1 MDLAYNHLFEHVD
14 TTVVSSSAIERLTS
28 HFLEKRV
35 AARHTAYLAH
45 YSRFELPSPP
55 INPEMILPIQP
66 GIFKGTTRSNGIQL
80 FLLSYKDGNQVIGRK
95 IESYQSNRSQQF
107 FRWDGLERLTTAS
120 TISDSRRL
128 WEAGYY
134 QSTK

>member
-14 TTVVSSSAIERLTS
+14 TTVVSSSAIERLTN

-45 YSRFELPSPP
+45 YIRFELPSSSSS

-66 GIFKGTTRSNGIQL
+66 GIFKGTT
-80 FLLSYKDGNQVIGRK
+80 
-95 IESYQSNRSQQF
+95 
-107 FRWDGLERLTTAS
+107 
-120 TISDSRRL
+120 
-128 WEAGYY
+128 
-134 QSTK
+134 